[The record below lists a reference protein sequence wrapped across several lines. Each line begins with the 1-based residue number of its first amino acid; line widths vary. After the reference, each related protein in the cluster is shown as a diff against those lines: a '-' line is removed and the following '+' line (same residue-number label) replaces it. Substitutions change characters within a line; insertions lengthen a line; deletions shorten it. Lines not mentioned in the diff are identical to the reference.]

1 MADQTRKI
9 KYIDNGKTYSIKSC
23 GIVYSG
29 REISKEE
36 YDRLKELSAGEL
48 NAIVESNLSDT
59 IRWGYGYYGS
69 KVLEDNGTYYLEM
82 KIGSSCD

>member
-1 MADQTRKI
+1 MTDQKI
-9 KYIDNGKTYSIKSC
+9 IYVDNGKTYSIKSC

-48 NAIVESNLSDT
+48 NAIVKSNLSDT

-69 KVLEDNGTYYLEM
+69 KVVEDDDTYYLEN